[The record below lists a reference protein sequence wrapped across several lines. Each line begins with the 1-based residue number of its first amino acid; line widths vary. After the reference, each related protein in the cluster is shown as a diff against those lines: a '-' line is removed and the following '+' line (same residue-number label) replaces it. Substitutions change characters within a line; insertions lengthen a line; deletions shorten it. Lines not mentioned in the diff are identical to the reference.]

1 MIEIHGVAKIGALR
15 AEIRYAILIVS
26 YVLDEH
32 KLHGILTHGNDGE
45 HMVGS
50 LHYKNRAID
59 VDWAPWDGPPSEID
73 EVREAVKLILG
84 DDYDVVAEATH
95 LHIEHDPK

>member
-1 MIEIHGVAKIGALR
+1 MIDIHGAAQIDELR
-15 AEIRYAILIVS
+15 HEIRYAILIVS

-32 KLHGILTHGNDGE
+32 NLHGILTHGNDGE

-59 VDWAPWDGPPSEID
+59 VDWPPWDGPPIEID
-73 EVREAVKLILG
+73 DIREAVKLILG
-84 DDYDVVAEATH
+84 EDYDVVAESTH

>member
-1 MIEIHGVAKIGALR
+1 VIDIQETARIDDLR
-15 AEIRYAILIVS
+15 PEIRYAILIVS

-59 VDWAPWDGPPSEID
+59 VDWAPWDGPPTDI
-73 EVREAVKLILG
+73 EVVRDTVKLILG
-84 DDYDVVAEATH
+84 EEYDVVAESTH